1 MAVKYNICIK
11 DIDLLVE
18 GQWDVWSCD
27 VQFCFLE
34 AGLVH
39 YLDGTGAPVEAD
51 PRKKHDEWATIN
63 SCIIGTLGQNVFPTL
78 KQQLTE
84 DMSAMDAWKLLRK

>member
-1 MAVKYNICIK
+1 MVAVEYNIRIK
-11 DIDLLVE
+11 DIDPLVE
-18 GQWDVWSCD
+18 GQWDVWSRD
-27 VQFCFLE
+27 VRFCFLE

-63 SCIIGTLGQNVFPTL
+63 SCIIGTLG
-78 KQQLTE
+78 
-84 DMSAMDAWKLLRK
+84 